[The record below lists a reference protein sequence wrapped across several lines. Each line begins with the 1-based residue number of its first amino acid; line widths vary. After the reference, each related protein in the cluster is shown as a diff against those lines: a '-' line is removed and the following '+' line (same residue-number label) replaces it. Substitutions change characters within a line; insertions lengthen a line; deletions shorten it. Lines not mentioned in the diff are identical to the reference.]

1 MKIFLEELNMEIKK
15 LEEAIQKLKRNL
27 EKYPE
32 GSLQINH
39 SNGCVQYYYNNPRS
53 RYVRPQYI
61 KKENCELVQKL
72 AQKDYDTKLLKRL
85 EERLKVAKKTFAVY
99 NKTDLEEIFY
109 KYTKDRQRLLIPRYI
124 SDEDYAKKWE
134 DISYQRKTF
143 AEGTAEIYTVKG
155 ERVRSK
161 SEKIIAD
168 ALERNNVP
176 YKYECP
182 LELTGGRVIHP
193 DFTVLNKRTRKEFY
207 WEHLGM
213 MDDVEYARNAVRR
226 IEEMGRNG
234 IMPGKNLLITAET
247 KVNPINV
254 TIVDM
259 IIQEYL
265 QNKLEDVKY
274 E

>member
-1 MKIFLEELNMEIKK
+1 M
-15 LEEAIQKLKRNL
+15 
-27 EKYPE
+27 
-32 GSLQINH
+32 
-39 SNGCVQYYYNNPRS
+39 
-53 RYVRPQYI
+53 
-61 KKENCELVQKL
+61 
-72 AQKDYDTKLLKRL
+72 
-85 EERLKVAKKTFAVY
+85 
-99 NKTDLEEIFY
+99 EEIFY
-109 KYTKDRQRLLIPRYI
+109 KYTGDRQQLVVPQYI

-134 DISYQRKTF
+134 EISYQRKTF

-168 ALERNNVP
+168 ALQRNNVP

-182 LELTGGRVIHP
+182 LELNGGRVIHP

-213 MDDVEYARNAVRR
+213 MNDVEYDCNAVRR
-226 IEEMGRNG
+226 IEEMERNG
-234 IMPGKNLLITAET
+234 IVPAKNLLITAET
-247 KVNPINV
+247 KMNPINV

-265 QNKLEDVKY
+265 QNKPEDVK
-274 E
+274 